1 MSEQS
6 EPDSASGQTH
16 KLTPLTIYTACIS
29 GLGLGLLFWS
39 VSHLSMAWPEILFFT
54 GLVFIAEL
62 TTSAVIDPQMAFSV
76 SSAVV
81 FAPLVLF
88 GPLPAAFVGIVGGFA
103 TTLVK
108 GLSDRR
114 QGRRGRAPFL
124 QRALFN
130 MAVLGLP
137 VVIAGWEYVLL
148 RGNFEEVALWSNLLP
163 MALAAVTIEFLN
175 SLLVVG
181 AVALQTRRPVL
192 QIWKQNVSWAT
203 PIGILGMIIG
213 GGGLALGYQIAG
225 VLGLGVFFLPSA
237 LTIYAFRL
245 YVSRTKTQMAH
256 LEETITERTDD
267 LQKAN
272 EGLKKL
278 DRVKA
283 SFFSVINHE
292 MRTPLTAIM
301 GYTDLMLDDESL
313 ESQQLEILH
322 IIQDN
327 SQRLLG
333 LVTNLLDISRLED
346 GKLKIRPEP
355 LEMVDIVGRAMTVIA
370 PLAEKKRITITTEIP
385 DGLPPVY
392 GDPRRVDQILVN
404 LLNNAVKYTP
414 DTGSVTLTA
423 QSDAEAGMVSVS
435 VADTGI
441 GIAADLL
448 PALFDRFERAEWVE
462 RTQIMGSGLGLSIAK
477 GLVEAHGGQI
487 WAESEEGH
495 GATFTF
501 TLPIAESITVEESV
515 QVDSELEQEEIPA
528 A

>member
-1 MSEQS
+1 
-6 EPDSASGQTH
+6 
-16 KLTPLTIYTACIS
+16 
-29 GLGLGLLFWS
+29 
-39 VSHLSMAWPEILFFT
+39 
-54 GLVFIAEL
+54 
-62 TTSAVIDPQMAFSV
+62 
-76 SSAVV
+76 
-81 FAPLVLF
+81 
-88 GPLPAAFVGIVGGFA
+88 
-103 TTLVK
+103 
-108 GLSDRR
+108 
-114 QGRRGRAPFL
+114 
-124 QRALFN
+124 
-130 MAVLGLP
+130 
-137 VVIAGWEYVLL
+137 
-148 RGNFEEVALWSNLLP
+148 

-181 AVALQTRRPVL
+181 AVALQIRRPVL

-225 VLGLGVFFLPSA
+225 VLGLAVFFLPSA

-245 YVSRTKTQMAH
+245 YVSQTKTQMAR

-272 EGLKKL
+272 KDLKKL

-301 GYTDLMLDDESL
+301 GYTDLLLDDESL

-355 LEMVDIVGRAMTVIA
+355 LEMVGVVDRAMSVVV
-370 PLAEKKRITITTEIP
+370 PLAEKKRIVITTELP
-385 DGLPPVY
+385 DGLPLVY
-392 GDPRRVDQILVN
+392 GDPRRVDQILIN
-404 LLNNAVKYTP
+404 LLDNAVKYTP

-423 QSDAEAGMVSVS
+423 QNDEEAGLVSIS
-435 VADTGI
+435 VADTGT

-448 PALFDRFERAEWVE
+448 PALFDRFARAEWAE
-462 RTQIMGSGLGLSIAK
+462 RTQIIGSGLGLSIAK

-487 WAESEEGH
+487 WVESEEGH

-501 TLPIAESITVEESV
+501 TLPIAESITIEEGV
-515 QVDSELEQEEIPA
+515 QVDSELAQEDIPA

>member
-1 MSEQS
+1 M
-6 EPDSASGQTH
+6 A
-16 KLTPLTIYTACIS
+16 LT
-29 GLGLGLLFWS
+29 GVLLFI
-39 VSHLSMAWPEILFFT
+39 ILVIFA
-54 GLVFIAEL
+54 GL
-62 TTSAVIDPQMAFSV
+62 TTSDVFATQMAFSMTSTV
-76 SSAVV
+76 D
-81 FAPLVLF
+81 FAAIVLF
-88 GPLPAAFVGIVGGFA
+88 GPLPAALVAIVDGF
-103 TTLVK
+103 TITLVAH
-108 GLSDRR
+108 SR
-114 QGRRGRAPFL
+114 QAKAGRSPFL

-130 MAVLGLP
+130 MAASGLSAFLAGVVYLLTGGQLGLRP
-137 VVIAGWEYVLL
+137 S
-148 RGNFEEVALWSNLLP
+148 FFDLLP
-163 MALAAVTIEFLN
+163 LFLAAASFEMAN
-175 SLLVVG
+175 AACVVG
-181 AVALQTRRPVL
+181 AVSIQTKQSPFR
-192 QIWKQNVSWAT
+192 IWKQNISWAV
-203 PIGILGMIIG
+203 PISILSMVIG
-213 GGGLALGYQIAG
+213 GGGLALGYQIAD
-225 VLGLGVFFLPSA
+225 VLGLIVFFLPIA

-245 YVSRTKTQMAH
+245 YVRQTKTQMAR
-256 LEETITERTDD
+256 LEETITERTED

-283 SFFSVINHE
+283 NFFSVINHE

-301 GYTDLMLDDESL
+301 GYTDLLVDDESL
-313 ESQQLEILH
+313 KSQQLEILH

-355 LEMVDIVGRAMTVIA
+355 LEMVDFVDRAMAVVA

-392 GDPRRVDQILVN
+392 GDPKRVDQILVN
-404 LLNNAVKYTP
+404 LLDNAIKYTP

-423 QSDAEAGMVSVS
+423 QGDEAAGLVEISVT
-435 VADTGI
+435 DTGI

-448 PALFDRFERAEWVE
+448 PALFDRFARAEWVE

-487 WAESEEGH
+487 WAESEEGR

-501 TLPIAESITVEESV
+501 TLPIAESISVGEDV
-515 QVDSELEQEEIPA
+515 QVGSELEQEEIPA